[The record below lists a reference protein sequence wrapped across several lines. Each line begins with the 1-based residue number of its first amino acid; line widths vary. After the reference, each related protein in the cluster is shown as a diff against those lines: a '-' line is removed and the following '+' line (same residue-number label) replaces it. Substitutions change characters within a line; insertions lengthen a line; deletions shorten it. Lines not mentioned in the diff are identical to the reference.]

1 MQDFLL
7 AVGRVA
13 LVAIFVWSA
22 YGKLTGLPGFT
33 NMLASKG
40 VPQAALVAP
49 LAALVEIAG
58 AVMVII
64 GFKTRYA
71 AAALMV
77 FTAVALYI
85 AHDFW
90 NLSGPARNT
99 QMIQAWKNL
108 SIIGGLLVL
117 AGIGPGRF
125 SVDERHG

>member
-90 NLSGPARNT
+90 NLSGPARNA

>member
-85 AHDFW
+85 DHDFW
-90 NLSGPARNT
+90 NLSGPARNA